1 MASKHILASF
11 LLFSSWVIV
20 GYSEIGF
27 GTVLQGGSTG
37 VGNSMPCLQKLLPCQ
52 AYLKAPS
59 TPPSA
64 CCLPLK
70 EMVSDDPKCLCDVF
84 DNPDLLKSLNV
95 TKDDAMKLAKAC
107 AVNADV
113 SVCKKGFWTFLFL
126 PFFST

>member
-1 MASKHILASF
+1 
-11 LLFSSWVIV
+11 
-20 GYSEIGF
+20 
-27 GTVLQGGSTG
+27 
-37 VGNSMPCLQKLLPCQ
+37 
-52 AYLKAPS
+52 
-59 TPPSA
+59 
-64 CCLPLK
+64 
-70 EMVSDDPKCLCDVF
+70 MVSDDPKCLCDVF